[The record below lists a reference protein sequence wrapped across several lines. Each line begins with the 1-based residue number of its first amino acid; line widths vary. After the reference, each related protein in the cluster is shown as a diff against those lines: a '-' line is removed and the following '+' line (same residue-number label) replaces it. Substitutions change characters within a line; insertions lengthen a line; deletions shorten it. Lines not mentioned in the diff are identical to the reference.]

1 MAGQGMADI
10 SGLVRYQASDQVAT
24 VSLDSPHNR
33 NALSAQL
40 MAELSGR
47 LSEAGEDPGV
57 RAVVLTH
64 TGRVFCAGA
73 DLAAAGTGS
82 LGDAGIAI
90 MGVLRLIVELP
101 KPVIARIAGHV
112 RAGGLGIVGARE
124 WPSPRRDR
132 RSRSPRRASA

>member
-24 VSLDSPHNR
+24 VILDSPHNR

-40 MAELSGR
+40 MAELSAR

-73 DLAAAGTGS
+73 DLAAAGT
-82 LGDAGIAI
+82 
-90 MGVLRLIVELP
+90 
-101 KPVIARIAGHV
+101 ARSV
-112 RAGGLGIVGARE
+112 TRA
-124 WPSPRRDR
+124 
-132 RSRSPRRASA
+132 SRSWACCG